1 MAAKWPL
8 YFGRGGLDF
17 SKSIWWARAVS
28 GAEGGRKESR
38 IWGLVGGM
46 IIWLF
51 GWLVVIL
58 VVPDGGAEAEMR
70 GGVKTGRAGS

>member
-1 MAAKWPL
+1 
-8 YFGRGGLDF
+8 
-17 SKSIWWARAVS
+17 VS

-58 VVPDGGAEAEMR
+58 VVPDGGVEAEMR